1 MEWII
6 GIEKRERE
14 RIMNLKFAKQIDGT
28 DKGEIFLFTLST
40 CGWCFKTKTLLKEL
54 GVRYSYVDMDLL
66 DDAEAEQAEAVIRKY
81 TPRAAFPT
89 VIINQKDC
97 IIGYD
102 PDKLRDLFEN

>member
-1 MEWII
+1 MDLE
-6 GIEKRERE
+6 
-14 RIMNLKFAKQIDGT
+14 FAKQVDGT

-54 GVRYSYVDMDLL
+54 GVCYSYVDMDLL
-66 DDAEAEQAEAVIRKY
+66 DDKEAEKALAVIKKY
-81 TPRAAFPT
+81 TPRSAYPT

-102 PDKLRDLFEN
+102 PEKLRELFSD